1 MTQHGPRPR
10 IASVVLLAVVLASG
24 LTGRGLAIAGTPT
37 TSTADRPALRGL
49 GPGGARLVGAPLWA
63 PLHQDAPA
71 ECDVRG
77 VVESPS
83 EGQTLP
89 AGSVTIAG
97 WAADINATEGTGI
110 SEVRIA
116 LDADPEQGG
125 VPVAVPYGIE
135 RQDIADLLGD
145 ERFKPSGFALAW
157 DTTSTTPGAHTLY
170 IQVRSAC
177 GWTAATR
184 NVTVLAGGAGA
195 SQDAP
200 PGASAGSAATSTP
213 LAGGAGLTPTATPT
227 SGTLTPTASPAVT
240 PTVPTT
246 LTFPTVVLSTA
257 TPVPTPTGAI
267 PAPTGVSA
275 AVNPFN
281 GAITISWTPPPGAMV
296 AAYQIVVN
304 EPDGTQRPIR
314 EVPGSMSSATLIGL
328 DPRIGYSFSVVA
340 IDTLGRRGTPSSPVS
355 NAGAPTVTPLP
366 TPTVPPWCTPVPAGA
381 PPGVPPICPGGPFG
395 PGFPGPFGPYG
406 MAGFFPGLPGFPGGG
421 AFQATATLTSPN
433 IVTLSWTPLPGAVSY
448 TVHQSVNGGPFTQ
461 VQGPI
466 STTTTTVTITP
477 GTMYTFQVHALGP
490 NNMEIGVSNITA
502 PIPGGGIVPGVG
514 TGVPSTTNSR
524 FLAPAPQISLSQ
536 GSVLIRAE
544 VRDVNSVPLPNIIVV
559 PMTTPPITLNPPQLA
574 TDGNGSATFTLPLAG
589 IPPGTTVTISGT
601 ANGVPLTPASFT
613 VIP

>member
-1 MTQHGPRPR
+1 VTRHGSGPR
-10 IASVVLLAVVLASG
+10 IVSVVLLVAVLASG
-24 LTGRGLAIAGTPT
+24 IMGRGLAIAGAPTPA
-37 TSTADRPALRGL
+37 TADRSALRGL
-49 GPGGARLVGAPLWA
+49 GLVDARLVGAPLWA

-77 VVESPS
+77 VVESPA
-83 EGQTLP
+83 EGQRLP
-89 AGSVTIAG
+89 AGAVTIAG
-97 WAADINATEGTGI
+97 WAADINAAEGTGI

-135 RQDIADLLGD
+135 RQDVADLLGD

-184 NVTVLAGGAGA
+184 NVTVLAGGASAG
-195 SQDAP
+195 QDAP
-200 PGASAGSAATSTP
+200 AGASAGSAATSTP
-213 LAGGAGLTPTATPT
+213 LAGGAGQTPTATAPT

-433 IVTLSWTPLPGAVSY
+433 TVTLSWTPLPGAVSY

-490 NNMEIGVSNITA
+490 NNMEIGVSNMV
-502 PIPGGGIVPGVG
+502 PLIPGGGIVPGVG
-514 TGVPSTTNSR
+514 TGVPSTATSR
-524 FLAPAPQISLSQ
+524 FVPPPNLSLAASGGALQIM
-536 GSVLIRAE
+536 AE
-544 VRDVNSVPLPNIIVV
+544 VRDVNNMPLPGVTV
-559 PMTTPPITLNPPQLA
+559 TATASMGTLNPIQPI
-574 TDGNGSATFTLPLAG
+574 TDAGGIARFTLIG
-589 IPPGTTVTISGT
+589 VTPNTPITINGT
-601 ANGVPLTPASFT
+601 ANGVPINPLPLTVLP
-613 VIP
+613 